1 MTAFNILTF
10 FVFILCI
17 LLMRRV
23 LKHEITIFDLNETVS
38 ELNEKLNLS
47 DGEYVS
53 LFKENLKLTE
63 KIADLKLIKK
73 IQKIEL

>member
-23 LKHEITIFDLNETVS
+23 LIHEIKIFDLNGTIS

-47 DGEYVS
+47 DKEY
-53 LFKENLKLTE
+53 
-63 KIADLKLIKK
+63 
-73 IQKIEL
+73 IELFTENMKISEELSSLRVLERIKNL

>member
-23 LKHEITIFDLNETVS
+23 LIHEIKIFDLNGTIS

-47 DGEYVS
+47 DKEYID
-53 LFKENLKLTE
+53 LFNENLKLVE
-63 KIADLKLIKK
+63 K
-73 IQKIEL
+73 IQKTKIPQP